1 MDNTPRSAHQLETI
15 LLHCIA
21 AAGETAEKYTT
32 PDQRPRGFTAAL
44 YGALEAYGYQKIAD
58 AIASGAGMDFLR
70 HTEEA

>member
-1 MDNTPRSAHQLETI
+1 MNSAPNSARELETI
-15 LLHCIA
+15 LLDCIA
-21 AAGETAEKYTT
+21 AAGKTARKYTT

-44 YGALEAYGYQKIAD
+44 YGALEAQGYLKIAD

>member
-1 MDNTPRSAHQLETI
+1 MNTARQLETI

-21 AAGETAEKYTT
+21 TAGETAEKYTT
-32 PDQRPRGFTAAL
+32 PDQRPRVFAAAL

-70 HTEEA
+70 HAEEA